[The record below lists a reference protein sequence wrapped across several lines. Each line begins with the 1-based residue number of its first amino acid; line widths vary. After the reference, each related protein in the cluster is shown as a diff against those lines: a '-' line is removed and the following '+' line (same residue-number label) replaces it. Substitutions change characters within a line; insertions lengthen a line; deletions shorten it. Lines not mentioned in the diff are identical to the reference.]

1 MQGKEDV
8 FDIVIAGSGPAGS
21 ACALALKNSG
31 LKVAMIDRSTFP
43 RDKICGDAIG
53 GRVKK
58 VLTEID
64 PDLLAELEGYPSKN
78 RSSGWKLF
86 APNGKTIE
94 VNFVNPGYV
103 SRRMDFDSWLFGKT
117 LGQHNLEMI
126 YSEIR
131 DVNADASSVHLTLQG
146 DRKIHASLVI
156 GCDGAHSVVAKKL
169 ADFKV
174 DHRHY
179 SGAVRAYYKGVEGT
193 SGSEMLEIHLVK
205 GFLPGY
211 FWIFPLNDGLCN
223 VGFGMLSTDIKER
236 RIDLK
241 VSLKQIIQS
250 SPALSKRFANAEL
263 VDDVK
268 GFGLPLGGKER
279 SISGERF
286 MLCGD
291 AASLIDPLTGEG
303 IGNAMLSG
311 LYAARQAIQCFQ
323 KNNFSVGEMKHYDEA
338 IYKKLLPELK
348 KNLMMQRAF
357 NRPWLINLLVNVAI
371 ANPGLKNWFAKKL

>member
-1 MQGKEDV
+1 MSEQF
-8 FDIVIAGSGPAGS
+8 FDIAIVGGGPAGS
-21 ACALALKNSG
+21 ACALALKDSG
-31 LKVAMIDRSTFP
+31 LKVAILDKTTFP

-58 VLTEID
+58 VLKEIE
-64 PDLLAELEGYPSKN
+64 PGLLEDLENYKSKSK
-78 RSSGWKLF
+78 SSGWKLF
-86 APNGKTIE
+86 SPNGKTIE

-103 SRRMDFDSWLFGKT
+103 SRRMDFDGWLFKKT
-117 LGQHNLEMI
+117 EGQRNLTFI
-126 YSEIR
+126 VSEIK
-131 DVNADASSVHLTLQG
+131 DITSDDKGVQLYCADG
-146 DRKIHASLVI
+146 KKISASLVI
-156 GCDGAHSVVAKKL
+156 GCDGAHSIVAKKL

-179 SGAVRAYYKGVEGT
+179 SGAVRAYYKNVEGT
-193 SGSEMLEIHLVK
+193 SQSEMLEIHLVK

-211 FWIFPLNDGLCN
+211 FWIFPLNDNLCN
-223 VGFGMLSTDIKER
+223 VGFGMLSSDIKER

-241 VSLKQIIQS
+241 LALKQIIQT

-268 GFGLPLGGKER
+268 GFGLPLGGKQR
-279 SISGERF
+279 PVSGNRF

-291 AASLIDPLTGEG
+291 AGSLIDPLTGEG

-311 LYAARQAIQCFQ
+311 LYAARQAKQYFLR
-323 KNNFSVGEMKHYDEA
+323 NAFSAEEMKNYDEA
-338 IYKKLLPELK
+338 VYQKLLPELK
-348 KNLMMQRAF
+348 KNLLMQRAF
-357 NRPWLINLLVNVAI
+357 NRPWLINILVNFAI

>member
-1 MQGKEDV
+1 MQVKEDV
-8 FDIVIAGSGPAGS
+8 FDIVIAGSGPAGA

-31 LKVAMIDRSTFP
+31 LKVAMLDKSTFP

-58 VLTEID
+58 VLREIS
-64 PDLLAELEGYPSKN
+64 PDLLAELEGYPAKN

-86 APNGKTIE
+86 SPNGKTIE

-103 SRRMDFDSWLFGKT
+103 SRRLDFDGWLLEKA
-117 LGQHNLEMI
+117 LEQNNPEMI
-126 YSEIR
+126 HSEII
-131 DVNADASSVHLTLQG
+131 DINTDSGSIQLILQG
-146 DRKIHASLVI
+146 DRTIRASLVI
-156 GCDGAHSVVAKKL
+156 GCDGAHSIVAKKL
-169 ADFKV
+169 AGFKV
-174 DHRHY
+174 DLRHY
-179 SGAVRAYYKGVEGT
+179 SGAVRAYYMNVEGT
-193 SGSEMLEIHLVK
+193 LGSEMLEIHLVN

-211 FWIFPLNDGLCN
+211 FWIFPLNDNLCN
-223 VGFGMLSTDIKER
+223 VGFGMLSDDIKER

-241 VSLKQIIQS
+241 RSLKQIIQS
-250 SPALSKRFANAEL
+250 SPALSKRFADAEL
-263 VDDVK
+263 VNDVK
-268 GFGLPLGGKER
+268 GFGLPLGGKQR
-279 SISGERF
+279 SISGDRF

-311 LYAARQAIQCFQ
+311 LYAARQARQCFLR
-323 KNNFSVGEMKHYDEA
+323 KDFSAEEMRSYDKA
-338 IYKKLLPELK
+338 VYQKLLPELK

-357 NRPWLINLLVNVAI
+357 NRPWLINFLVNVAI